1 MKNIL
6 LCFMLLGLASY
17 SFGQETD
24 EQIKAIITQ
33 SNLTYVRAFEFKDYN
48 KIAECFH
55 YPVLLRG
62 KSILDKEMLIES
74 YKDDREKQIQPGYK
88 YSIVDEI
95 KFIKISKDLVIA
107 EFYYSRY
114 NSNYEKIFS
123 VTRSGTY
130 KKIDGKWKISEYG
143 ILK

>member
-1 MKNIL
+1 
-6 LCFMLLGLASY
+6 MLLGLSSC
-17 SFGQETD
+17 SFAQETD

-33 SNLTYVRAFEFKDYN
+33 DYLTYARAFEFKDYN
-48 KIAECFH
+48 KIAEHFH
-55 YPVLLRG
+55 YPVLLGG

-74 YKDDREKQIQPGYK
+74 YKNNREKQIQPGYK

-123 VTRSGTY
+123 VARSGTY